1 MKLLTIG
8 CVLICCVPALASAR
22 PKNQAVAP
30 GQPTIV
36 ARYYTWNSDCSARVG
51 VATALSKPEH
61 GTISKQFVSWQIGA
75 SRRKGG
81 AVDQCFG
88 KPIEAL
94 AVVYKSQPG
103 FHGIDHFVFDVN
115 YAGYRETD
123 TFTIS
128 VQ

>member
-1 MKLLTIG
+1 MKLLTIS
-8 CVLICCVPALASAR
+8 CVLICCAPALASAR
-22 PKNQAVAP
+22 PKNQAVAS

-51 VATALSKPEH
+51 IATALSKLQH

-81 AVDQCFG
+81 VDQCFG

-103 FHGIDHFVFDVN
+103 FHGTDSFVFDVN

-128 VQ
+128 VR

>member
-1 MKLLTIG
+1 MKLLAIG
-8 CVLICCVPALASAR
+8 CILICCAPTLASAR
-22 PKNQAVAP
+22 PKNQAVAS
-30 GQPTIV
+30 GQPTVV

-51 VATALSKPEH
+51 VATALSKPQH

-75 SRRKGG
+75 SRRRGG

-103 FHGIDHFVFDVN
+103 FHGFDSFVFDVN